1 MYRKEYRMHHK
12 VRRNYGNFQ
21 VKLFEEWEEISE
33 EEFYELLSGGYELE
47 EDDLLLEGSNS
58 K

>member
-1 MYRKEYRMHHK
+1 MHHK